1 MPNLRIL
8 PENQAKGGDGV
19 SVNLDR
25 RERIRRMMDASLR
38 ARGRMPTV
46 REIAEAEGI
55 TVKNAWR
62 YMQRIREEYE
72 KEGERFGR
80 HENP

>member
-1 MPNLRIL
+1 M
-8 PENQAKGGDGV
+8 

-46 REIAEAEGI
+46 REIAESEGI
-55 TVKNAWR
+55 TVKNA
-62 YMQRIREEYE
+62 YGYINRIREGYE
-72 KEGERFGR
+72 KEAKRFGR
-80 HENP
+80 LKNP